1 MNRSFTIAAASIAA
15 GMAFIDTTALT
26 VALPALRASLAAS
39 DSALLWI
46 HNAYAIPL
54 AALLL
59 LGGSLGDR
67 YGTRRVFLFG
77 IAAFG
82 LASIACGLAPN
93 VTVLMIFRA
102 LQGMAA
108 ALMIP
113 ASLAMIARV
122 TPGHSLGRAIGIW
135 SVFTLIA
142 TALGPVVGGL
152 LVQQGLWRGVFF
164 INVPLAIAALIIT
177 VTRTEADAKNDS
189 PPLPLD
195 FYGAF
200 LLVAGLACLSIA
212 LIDQPNL
219 LFATGVV
226 CILFVFQQQKSA
238 HPLLPRGVFKSR
250 SLILATLISLLIYS
264 AWAGF
269 TYLLPSYLIEVLHFT
284 PAKAGLLQ
292 LPSIV
297 LLAALSPVAGKLLD
311 RRGPRLPLTL
321 GTLFSAA
328 GFTALLWSGF
338 EEYPIAILLPL
349 LLLGVGLGFCAAP
362 LSATILSSV
371 PPRHHGLAAGIN
383 STAARVAS
391 ALGVA
396 LLGSLAYRQHHLD
409 FSALA
414 ISAAVLCLLATP
426 VALSFTRV
434 KISDKTGET

>member
-1 MNRSFTIAAASIAA
+1 MSRPLTIAAAAIAA

-26 VALPALRASLAAS
+26 VALPALRSSLSAS
-39 DSALLWI
+39 DAALLWI

-67 YGTRRVFLFG
+67 YGTRRIFAFG
-77 IAAFG
+77 IASFG
-82 LASIACGLAPN
+82 LASMACGLAPN
-93 VTVLMIFRA
+93 VAVLIAFRVI
-102 LQGMAA
+102 QGMAA

-113 ASLAMIARV
+113 GSLAMIARV

-164 INVPLAIAALIIT
+164 INVPLAIAAFMIT
-177 VTRTEADAKNDS
+177 VTRTAVDPKNDRTP
-189 PPLPLD
+189 PPLDVL
-195 FYGAF
+195 GAI
-200 LLVAGLACLSIA
+200 LLIGGLACLSIA
-212 LIDQPNL
+212 LIDQPSL
-219 LFATGVV
+219 LIATV
-226 CILFVFQQQKSA
+226 FVFVVFIFQQKKST
-238 HPLLPRGVFKSR
+238 HPLLPRVAFQSR
-250 SLILATLISLLIYS
+250 SLILATFISLLIYS

-284 PAKAGLLQ
+284 PATAGLLQ

-297 LLAALSPVAGKLLD
+297 LLAALSPIAGKLLD
-311 RRGPRLPLTL
+311 RRGPRLPLTI
-321 GTLFSAA
+321 GTLVSTI
-328 GFTALLWSGF
+328 GFASLLWPGF
-338 EEYPIAILLPL
+338 EECPFMILVPL

-362 LSATILSSV
+362 LSATILSSL
-371 PPRHHGLAAGIN
+371 PSQHHGLAAGVN

-396 LLGSLAYRQHHLD
+396 LLGSLAYREHNLD
-409 FSALA
+409 FPALA
-414 ISAAVLCLLATP
+414 ISAAILCLLAAP
-426 VALSFTRV
+426 LALSLTRKQV
-434 KISDKTGET
+434 AAR

>member
-1 MNRSFTIAAASIAA
+1 MSRPFTIAAAAIAA

-26 VALPALRASLAAS
+26 VALPALRASLSTS

-77 IAAFG
+77 IASFG

-93 VTVLMIFRA
+93 VTVLIVFRA

-113 ASLAMIARV
+113 GSLAMIARV

-135 SVFTLIA
+135 SIFTLIA

-152 LVQQGLWRGVFF
+152 LVQQGFWRGVFF

-177 VTRTEADAKNDS
+177 ATRTAVDTKKDRS
-189 PPLPLD
+189 PPPLD
-195 FYGAF
+195 FFGAL
-200 LLVAGLACLSIA
+200 LLVGGLACLSIA
-212 LIDQPNL
+212 LIDQPSL
-219 LFATGVV
+219 LVATAVV
-226 CILFVFQQQKSA
+226 FTLFIFQQRTTA
-238 HPLLPRGVFKSR
+238 HPLLPRAVFRSR
-250 SLILATLISLLIYS
+250 SLVLATLISLLVYS

-284 PAKAGLLQ
+284 PATAGLLQ
-292 LPSIV
+292 LPSII
-297 LLAALSPVAGKLLD
+297 LLAACSPIAGKLLD

-321 GTLFSAA
+321 GTLFSSA
-328 GFTALLWSGF
+328 GFATLLWPGF
-338 EEYPIAILLPL
+338 EQHPIAILLPL

-371 PPRHHGLAAGIN
+371 PSRHHGLAAGIN

-396 LLGSLAYRQHHLD
+396 LLGSLAYRQHNLD
-409 FSALA
+409 FPALA
-414 ISAAVLCLLATP
+414 ASAAALCLLATP
-426 VALSFTRV
+426 VALSFTREQ
-434 KISDKTGET
+434 ISA